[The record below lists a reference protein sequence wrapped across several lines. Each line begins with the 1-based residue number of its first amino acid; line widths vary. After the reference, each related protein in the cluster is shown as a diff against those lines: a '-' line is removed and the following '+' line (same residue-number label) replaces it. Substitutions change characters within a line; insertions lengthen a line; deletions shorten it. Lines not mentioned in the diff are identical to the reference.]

1 MKKFSKT
8 GFITLIIFVLM
19 VGCAPNSKDEV
30 VKDDKGNTK
39 KEEPSIV
46 PNYQLSD
53 DDYKTIL
60 PFKPSEARGIITD
73 QLANRLDVDEI
84 EEGLKRHSKQ
94 VYDPKDYYFEEG
106 QYLTKDM
113 VYEWLDRKE
122 KGNKGLNPEIK
133 TSEKDGKKKVKI
145 AEEENPRYLSHILE
159 QDYLRKKK
167 DDSVELA
174 GVSIGLAMKSV
185 YRYQTETGG
194 PYYYKKIS
202 KKEMQAQG
210 EQIAQKIV
218 NRMRDVK
225 ELKNVP
231 IFVMLY
237 REEEQSSPVPGHFV
251 SKAYVDKGEQK
262 LGKWENLNEEYIL
275 FPSDRAKKNNFED
288 YETVKTFGEDVSHYF
303 PNYVGIIGEGFY
315 INKEL
320 QQLKIEIPIEF
331 YGKSEVVGF
340 TQYAY
345 GLIKDKFPNH
355 YDIEVQVTSNQKL
368 ESLITRKKGEKD
380 PTVHILD

>member
-1 MKKFSKT
+1 
-8 GFITLIIFVLM
+8 
-19 VGCAPNSKDEV
+19 
-30 VKDDKGNTK
+30 
-39 KEEPSIV
+39 
-46 PNYQLSD
+46 
-53 DDYKTIL
+53 
-60 PFKPSEARGIITD
+60 
-73 QLANRLDVDEI
+73 
-84 EEGLKRHSKQ
+84 
-94 VYDPKDYYFEEG
+94 
-106 QYLTKDM
+106 
-113 VYEWLDRKE
+113 
-122 KGNKGLNPEIK
+122 
-133 TSEKDGKKKVKI
+133 
-145 AEEENPRYLSHILE
+145 
-159 QDYLRKKK
+159 
-167 DDSVELA
+167 
-174 GVSIGLAMKSV
+174 MKSV

-237 REEEQSSPVPGHFV
+237 REEEQSSPVPGNFV

-320 QQLKIEIPIEF
+320 QQLKSKYRLNF
-331 YGKSEVVGF
+331 TAKVKSS
-340 TQYAY
+340 A
-345 GLIKDKFPNH
+345 LRNM
-355 YDIEVQVTSNQKL
+355 
-368 ESLITRKKGEKD
+368 
-380 PTVHILD
+380 PTG